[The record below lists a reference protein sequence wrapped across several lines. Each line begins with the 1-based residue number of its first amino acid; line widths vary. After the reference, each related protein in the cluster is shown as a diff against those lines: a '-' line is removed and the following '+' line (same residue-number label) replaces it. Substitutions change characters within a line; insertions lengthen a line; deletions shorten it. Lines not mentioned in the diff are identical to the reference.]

1 MLELPSRRSEGKEV
15 LPLLDWKGEEGD
27 RNLCPVVGGEPLEKG
42 VLLLVAWSGEE
53 RGVRGVR
60 SWSSGVA
67 ELR

>member
-1 MLELPSRRSEGKEV
+1 M

-53 RGVRGVR
+53 RVVRGVR